1 MTREQ
6 EKAFEALEDGRWRTI
21 TDVAYKAR
29 DGEPVVLGFIGSG
42 SVPLKA
48 DIHAKCREQRLR
60 AQNGHLTI
68 LLVLAAFTNES
79 SGPTCFS

>member
-29 DGEPVVLGFIGSG
+29 VGEPVVFGFIGSRP
-42 SVPLKA
+42 VLLKA
-48 DIHAKCREQRLR
+48 DIHAKRSARPL
-60 AQNGHLTI
+60 
-68 LLVLAAFTNES
+68 
-79 SGPTCFS
+79 